1 MPDFGALYLS
11 LIFLL
16 AISSITLSI
25 MLISIRIPNKENM
38 KQYNIARYV
47 LALAYFILGIL
58 GCYKNIASYIHA
70 TIDLN
75 LMHTLTLVSASYQAL
90 LFTFSLITLIQPAY
104 VSIRRVVL
112 QFGIIS
118 FVFVILLFLLYN
130 APHSLYNYLYNI
142 VSVIYIF
149 QLRYYIIIFRKKYAQ
164 YIKQFENFYNEDENN
179 RLRWV
184 KTSFYMA
191 LSIGILALFI
201 SYFPLQHR
209 ILFLLI
215 IIAFYIYFAIK
226 YSNYPLDF
234 QYIIPAVSTEHIS
247 SSVETECDNMEAVNN
262 LPLSEKEQRLQQ
274 TINKW
279 VREKQFLHADMSRD
293 DIAKSLGTDRDFLTL
308 FFQCRMKTEFRIWRS
323 QLRIEEAKKLLLQ
336 YPDMSI
342 SKIGHSVGIADRSN
356 FQKKF
361 VDLVGMSPKEW
372 RKQNLKS

>member
-1 MPDFGALYLS
+1 
-11 LIFLL
+11 
-16 AISSITLSI
+16 
-25 MLISIRIPNKENM
+25 
-38 KQYNIARYV
+38 
-47 LALAYFILGIL
+47 
-58 GCYKNIASYIHA
+58 
-70 TIDLN
+70 
-75 LMHTLTLVSASYQAL
+75 
-90 LFTFSLITLIQPAY
+90 
-104 VSIRRVVL
+104 
-112 QFGIIS
+112 
-118 FVFVILLFLLYN
+118 
-130 APHSLYNYLYNI
+130 
-142 VSVIYIF
+142 
-149 QLRYYIIIFRKKYAQ
+149 
-164 YIKQFENFYNEDENN
+164 
-179 RLRWV
+179 
-184 KTSFYMA
+184 
-191 LSIGILALFI
+191 
-201 SYFPLQHR
+201 
-209 ILFLLI
+209 
-215 IIAFYIYFAIK
+215 
-226 YSNYPLDF
+226 LDF